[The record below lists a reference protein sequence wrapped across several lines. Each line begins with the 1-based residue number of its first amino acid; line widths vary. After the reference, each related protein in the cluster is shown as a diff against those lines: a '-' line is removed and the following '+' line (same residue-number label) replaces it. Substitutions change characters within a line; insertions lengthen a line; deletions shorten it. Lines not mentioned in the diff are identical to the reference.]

1 MDFIEVYPNAL
12 PSELCDR
19 LIATFERHQG
29 VLDGQTGNGVDL
41 EKKNSRDLTLDNFA
55 DLIPLR
61 NELLGY
67 TLKQGVEY
75 FTKYAMTLMGAVSV
89 SVSDEAGKS
98 VTLTPDNFEHLG
110 LPRAE
115 ALVRYLYRSGTI
127 NIQKYQQNKGGYPH
141 WHSEQFPQLGHNEA
155 LHRVVLYMFYL
166 NDVAEGGET
175 EFLYQGRKLKPTK
188 GTMVIAPAGFTHSHR
203 GNMPLSGDKYIA
215 TSWIMF
221 NRAESLYTP
230 TA

>member
-1 MDFIEVYPNAL
+1 MDFIEVYPNAI

-41 EKKNSRDLTLDNFA
+41 EKKISRDLTLDNFA
-55 DLIPLR
+55 DLVPLR

-75 FTKYAMTLMGAVSV
+75 FTKYAMTLMGSVSV
-89 SVSDEAGKS
+89 SVTDEAGRA
-98 VTLTPDNFEHLG
+98 VTLTPDNFERLG

-127 NIQKYQQNKGGYPH
+127 NIQKYLQNKGGYPH